1 MSMRLY
7 KKVRKASKA
16 VAKMAAEVIENEP
29 RLSKKVNELRRTY
42 EDLRQDVESQF
53 DQIEQDLWDW
63 ISNMQQEAQRY
74 QTHYERMKQ
83 ANRFYEILEI
93 EPGAT
98 RAEIKHAWREKMKRH
113 HPDRFAH
120 DPKAEKA
127 AAEQA
132 RQINLAYQELKE
144 ILRFTKQLR

>member
-1 MSMRLY
+1 MKLY
-7 KKVRKASKA
+7 KTVRQAGKLVSKLA
-16 VAKMAAEVIENEP
+16 TDVIENDP
-29 RLSKKVNELRRTY
+29 RLSKKMSDLRRTY
-42 EDLRQDVESQF
+42 DELRQDVESQF

-63 ISNMQQEAQRY
+63 ISNMQREAQRY
-74 QTHYERMKQ
+74 QTHHERIRQ
-83 ANRFYEILEI
+83 SSRFYEILDLK
-93 EPGAT
+93 PGAS

-132 RQINLAYQELKE
+132 RQINLAYQELVE
-144 ILRFTKQLR
+144 ILRFTKRSR